1 MIEYTSDHEAN
12 AQQGDPMSII
22 TRIQT
27 LISANLNAMID
38 AAEDPQKMVEEY
50 LRQMRQELEEARAAT
65 ALAMA
70 DETRLQ
76 ARYQQAQTQA
86 DDWQHKAELAVRA
99 DDDALARE
107 ALTRKRTAQTLADS
121 FRAQWQAQHDQVAD
135 LRDALARLEAK
146 IAEAEAKRDL
156 IIAKLHRAQTQEA
169 ITDAVQNIQD
179 RGADQSLER
188 LEERADD
195 RLAQAQSLGQL
206 TNQSLD
212 QRFSDLE
219 TQSAVDSDLAA
230 LKQRLGKG

>member
-1 MIEYTSDHEAN
+1 
-12 AQQGDPMSII
+12 
-22 TRIQT
+22 
-27 LISANLNAMID
+27 MID

-99 DDDALARE
+99 DDDTLARE

-146 IAEAEAKRDL
+146 SAAAEAKRDR

-169 ITDAVQNIQD
+169 ITHAVQNIQD

-195 RLAQAQSLGQL
+195 RLAQAEALGAL
-206 TNQSLD
+206 TNQNLD
-212 QRFSDLE
+212 QRFRDLE

-230 LKQRLGKG
+230 LKQRLGKD